1 VVRLVPVD
9 ECIADR
15 IEIGRQLGASPST
28 PAPATA
34 VASESVITLGPAVG
48 GGLSML
54 VLAGVPVQPISTGSI
69 ERGSRSGPGTPR
81 RPPDTASLA
90 RTRSRTRAAPRTLT
104 GIRFRSPAAACG
116 PVSDGSRLTTC
127 IAPPRYADASAGWSA
142 AGCAT
147 GSRHAS
153 TAPRQSAASPSSAS
167 EATTASASSRSGS
180 LATKVVHACERS
192 ASSASRAGPPTR
204 RSAAS
209 TSASATTRAGLGSGR
224 RGRSSVSETS
234 EATSVVVP
242 ESSPDADRRS
252 TSAAFTASAL
262 TSYSA
267 ARSKRSANVVV
278 IQRVS
283 AATGIGF
290 AAGGPLE

>member
-1 VVRLVPVD
+1 
-9 ECIADR
+9 
-15 IEIGRQLGASPST
+15 
-28 PAPATA
+28 
-34 VASESVITLGPAVG
+34 
-48 GGLSML
+48 ML
-54 VLAGVPVQPISTGSI
+54 VLAGVPVRADIDRFHRARVAVGTRVLPPTASGYSLAGENTVANA
-69 ERGSRSGPGTPR
+69 RGS
-81 RPPDTASLA
+81 
-90 RTRSRTRAAPRTLT
+90 RTLT

-209 TSASATTRAGLGSGR
+209 TSASATTRAGLGSRSTG
-224 RGRSSVSETS
+224 GRSSVSETS

-290 AAGGPLE
+290 AAGGPLGEYTLCVATRRRIRDTHPTRTGVSARRIRRRLSNHTVYLSHWVRYHTT